1 MKKLSTAADQKCF
14 RAEADD
20 RFGLGRS
27 IKLVLR
33 VDAAGVPCWMLKR
46 HADLCSI
53 GPHPDV

>member
-27 IKLVLR
+27 IELVLR
-33 VDAAGVPCWMLKR
+33 VDAPGVPCWNN
-46 HADLCSI
+46 
-53 GPHPDV
+53 G